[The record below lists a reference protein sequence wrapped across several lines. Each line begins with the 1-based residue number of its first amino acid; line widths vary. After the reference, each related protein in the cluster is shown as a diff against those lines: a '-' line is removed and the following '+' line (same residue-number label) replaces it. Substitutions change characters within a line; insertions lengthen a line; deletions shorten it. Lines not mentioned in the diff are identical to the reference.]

1 MSIGFFGG
9 NMKQKFDDVALVLSA
24 GGSAHIDKMIGRK
37 KERRDRLRRL
47 MDSADIHVL
56 DPASGATLYRWKHLF
71 WRKGATAEVEEFL
84 DILGHLE
91 AKELFFVRLGHAL
104 DDIEVWGGYTKNPF
118 KVAVVRDINLTV

>member
-1 MSIGFFGG
+1 
-9 NMKQKFDDVALVLSA
+9 MKQKFDDVALVLSA

-37 KERRDRLRRL
+37 KERRDRMHRL

-56 DPASGATLYRWKHLF
+56 DPSSGATLYRWKHLF

-84 DILGHLE
+84 ELLGHLE
-91 AKELFFVRLGHAL
+91 AKELFFVCLGHAL

>member
-1 MSIGFFGG
+1 MDFLGCAYT
-9 NMKQKFDDVALVLSA
+9 Q
-24 GGSAHIDKMIGRK
+24 RK
-37 KERRDRLRRL
+37 
-47 MDSADIHVL
+47 
-56 DPASGATLYRWKHLF
+56 LF

-84 DILGHLE
+84 DLLGHLE